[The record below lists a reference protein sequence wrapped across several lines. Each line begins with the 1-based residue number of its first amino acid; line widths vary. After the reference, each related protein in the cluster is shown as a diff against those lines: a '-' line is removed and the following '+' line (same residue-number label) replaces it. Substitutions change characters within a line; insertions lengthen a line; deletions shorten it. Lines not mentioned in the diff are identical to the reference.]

1 MIFHDI
7 FLIIT
12 QKIVPLLYAIIGFG
26 GLIAIHEGGHLLFC
40 KLFGIYAPTF
50 SIGFGPELFRKQ
62 IGSTNFRLALIP
74 LGGYVEMAG
83 NAEFGQGEQKHAA
96 MVGDSSYESKP
107 YWQKLLVSLGG
118 IIFNLL
124 FAYLVFCG
132 LFLSG
137 SSNKQAVMVVDIVKE
152 SAAAKAG
159 LKAGDA
165 ILSIQAARLNEGEEV
180 ASTPQELALAPGENL
195 IPDAQQKLLAVIQAN
210 PNSNIL
216 ITLERS
222 NQEIVLPV
230 TLGSKSMGERTI
242 GSLGANFL
250 FPLPKLPLFQAI
262 KAGFDYTNQN
272 ILLIIDSIKRL
283 FCQRSLDGAGGP
295 LMIISMSASSAQHG
309 VIPLL
314 IFLALLSINLA
325 LINLLPIGA
334 LDGGQLFFISIEAL
348 LRRKLPQALKNTI
361 DIGSWVLFLGLF
373 AFLTYRDI
381 VHLFGT
387 KLSWVY
393 HFVLSFF

>member
-1 MIFHDI
+1 MF
-7 FLIIT
+7 
-12 QKIVPLLYAIIGFG
+12 YAIIGFG
-26 GLIAIHEGGHLLFC
+26 GLIAIHEGGHFLFC
-40 KLFGIYAPTF
+40 KLFGIYTPTF

-83 NAEFGQGEQKHAA
+83 NAEVGQGDQQHAQ
-96 MVGDSSYESKP
+96 MTGDLSYETKP

-132 LFLSG
+132 LFLCG
-137 SSNKQAVMVVDIVKE
+137 SSGKQAVMVVDVVKE
-152 SAAAKAG
+152 SAAEKAG

-165 ILSIQAARLNEGEEV
+165 ILSVKAEKLAATDNGISHMQDLNLV
-180 ASTPQELALAPGENL
+180 HNDSL
-195 IPDAQQKLLAVIQAN
+195 ISNAQQQLLGLIQAN
-210 PNSNIL
+210 PHKEIIL
-216 ITLERS
+216 LLERGS
-222 NQEIVLPV
+222 DEISLPV
-230 TLGSKSMGERTI
+230 TLGSKLSLDTVI

-250 FPLPKLPLFQAI
+250 FPLPKLPFLQAI

-272 ILLIIDSIKRL
+272 IVLIVESIKRL
-283 FCQRSLDGAGGP
+283 FCQRSLEGAGGP
-295 LMIISMSASSAQHG
+295 LMIISMSATSAQHG
-309 VIPLL
+309 AIPLL

-334 LDGGQLFFISIEAL
+334 LDGGQLLFITIEAII
-348 LRRKLPQALKNTI
+348 RRKLPNILKNTI
-361 DIGSWVLFLGLF
+361 DIASWILFLGLF

-381 VHLFGT
+381 VYLFGT
-387 KLSWVY
+387 KLSLLY
-393 HFVLSFF
+393 HMVINFF